1 MLAATEMNTCK
12 DESHSQAWHTLPS
25 LHAPSNAL
33 IMPCLFQ

>member
-12 DESHSQAWHTLPS
+12 DESHSQARLALPS